1 LPSLTNRSE
10 IVQKK
15 TISPDPKYPHLMF
28 ITSDFVDSNHLNEEA
43 KTLSLSQSSVP
54 NDGK

>member
-1 LPSLTNRSE
+1 
-10 IVQKK
+10 
-15 TISPDPKYPHLMF
+15 MF
-28 ITSDFVDSNHLNEEA
+28 ITSDFVDSNHLNDEA

>member
-1 LPSLTNRSE
+1 MPSLTNRSE